1 MEMGPDGSG
10 VDCIPMA
17 AGGATAGVASA
28 PPTQGVGPVVLR
40 VVLPALLLAGAAVA
54 LFWPTLHRQHLF
66 SRGAPD
72 DWGHAYLVPLIGAYA
87 AWQMRDRL
95 AALAPRPFWPGVI
108 PVATGIGV
116 YAFFLLSNRANHMF
130 QGFGMVVTIFGLV
143 LLLLGPRMTLPLT
156 FPIAYLLLGLTISEA
171 VMNQVTFAL
180 QAVAAKGGNVMLNII
195 GYTTEIRGNTL
206 SVTTAGGETVP
217 LNIAEA
223 CSGLR
228 MVVAFVALGV
238 AVAYFS
244 CTQWW
249 QRIMLV
255 LLAVPVALGT
265 NVVRV
270 ASLGV
275 LSVEAPDF
283 AQGESHMLVG
293 ALWLIPGLL
302 VYLGLGWSLRHAVAE
317 PEDPKR

>member
-1 MEMGPDGSG
+1 MLRLA
-10 VDCIPMA
+10 IPA
-17 AGGATAGVASA
+17 F
-28 PPTQGVGPVVLR
+28 
-40 VVLPALLLAGAAVA
+40 LLAAAVVV

-66 SRGAPD
+66 SKGAPD
-72 DWGHAYLVPLIGAYA
+72 DWGHAYLVPLISGYA
-87 AWQMRDRL
+87 VWLMRDRL
-95 AALAPRPFWPGVI
+95 AAMTPRPFWPGLI
-108 PVATGIGV
+108 PLATGVGI
-116 YAFFLLSNRANHMF
+116 YAFFLLSNRSNHMF
-130 QGFGMVVTIFGLV
+130 QGLGMVVTIFGLV

-180 QAVAAKGGNVMLNII
+180 QTVAAKGGNVLLNIL
-195 GYTTEIRGNTL
+195 GYATEIRGNTL
-206 SVTTAGGETVP
+206 SVTTAAGETVP

-228 MVVAFVALGV
+228 MVVAFLALGV

-244 CTQWW
+244 CSQWW

-255 LLAVPVALGT
+255 LLAAPVALAT

-283 AQGESHMLVG
+283 AEGESHMLVG
-293 ALWLIPGLL
+293 TLWLIPGLL
-302 VYLGLGWSLRHAVAE
+302 LYLGLGWALRHAVAE
-317 PEDPKR
+317 PEEARS

>member
-1 MEMGPDGSG
+1 
-10 VDCIPMA
+10 
-17 AGGATAGVASA
+17 
-28 PPTQGVGPVVLR
+28 VLR
-40 VVLPALLLAGAAVA
+40 LAIPALLLAAAAIA

-66 SRGAPD
+66 SMGAPD
-72 DWGHAYLVPLIGAYA
+72 DWGHAYLVPLISGYA
-87 AWQMRDRL
+87 VWQMRDRL
-95 AALAPRPFWPGVI
+95 AAMTPRPFWPGLI
-108 PVATGIGV
+108 PLATGVGV
-116 YAFFLLSNRANHMF
+116 YAFFLLSNRSNHMF
-130 QGFGMVVTIFGLV
+130 QGFGMVVTIFGLA

-180 QAVAAKGGNVMLNII
+180 QTVAAKGGNVMLNIL
-195 GYTTEIRGNTL
+195 GYATEIRGNTL
-206 SVTTAGGETVP
+206 SVTTAAGETVP

-228 MVVAFVALGV
+228 MVVAFLALGV

-255 LLAVPVALGT
+255 LLAAPVALAT

-283 AQGESHMLVG
+283 AEGESHMLVG
-293 ALWLIPGLL
+293 TLWLIPCLL
-302 VYLGLGWSLRHAVAE
+302 VYLGLGWALRHAVAE
-317 PEDPKR
+317 PEEARS